1 MTTLFSRRN
10 IAKIL
15 SAPSE
20 VMQSVISSEIK
31 QSNDSKIIT
40 DTNGNATLNM
50 ENQQVRNS
58 MRARMEELANRR

>member
-10 IAKIL
+10 IVKIL

-20 VMQSVISSEIK
+20 VMQGMISSEIQ
-31 QSNDSKIIT
+31 QSNNSKIIT
-40 DTNGNATLNM
+40 DANGNASLNM
-50 ENQQVRNS
+50 DNQQVRNS